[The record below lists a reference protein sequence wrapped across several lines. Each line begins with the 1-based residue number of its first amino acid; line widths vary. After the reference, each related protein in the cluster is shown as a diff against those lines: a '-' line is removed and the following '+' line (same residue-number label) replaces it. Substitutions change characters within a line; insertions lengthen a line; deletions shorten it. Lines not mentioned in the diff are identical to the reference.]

1 MEATIEVR
9 ELRKRFGAV
18 TAVDGLSFRV
28 EPGQVT
34 GFVGPNGAGKSTT
47 LRILLGLDRAD
58 GGAAL
63 IGGCPYAELR
73 TPLLAVGALLDAAA
87 VHPGRRGRDHL
98 LWMAHSHRI
107 PVRRVDEVL
116 DLVGLGAA
124 ARRRAGGYSLG
135 MRQRLGIAAAL
146 LGDPPVLLFD
156 EPVNGLDPEGVRWIR
171 GTLKALAD
179 EGRAVLVSSHLMSE
193 LEDTADHLVVIGRGR
208 VVADTSVRELLAAA
222 SGDRVEV
229 RTGER
234 ARAMTVLTA
243 AGASVAATGR
253 DTLTVAR
260 LDAERVAGLLGG
272 AGVAFSGVAAHRATL
287 EEAYMELT
295 RGTAR
300 FAADAAP
307 GGARD
312 GEGGPR

>member
-28 EPGQVT
+28 APGQVT

-47 LRILLGLDRAD
+47 LRILLGLDAAD
-58 GGAAL
+58 GGVAL
-63 IGGCPYAELR
+63 IGGRPYAALR
-73 TPLLAVGALLDAAA
+73 NPLLEVGALLDAGA
-87 VHPGRRGRDHL
+87 VHPSRRGRDHL

-116 DLVGLGAA
+116 ELAGLGEV
-124 ARRRAGGYSLG
+124 ARRRVGGYSLG

-156 EPVNGLDPEGVRWIR
+156 EPVNGLDPEGIRWIR
-171 GTLKALAD
+171 TFLKVLAA
-179 EGRAVLVSSHLMSE
+179 ERRAVLVSSHLMSE
-193 LEDTADHLVVIGRGR
+193 LEDTADHLIVIGRGR
-208 VVADTSVRELLAAA
+208 VIADTSVRELLDAA

-229 RTGER
+229 RTDER
-234 ARAMTVLTA
+234 TRAMTVLTA
-243 AGASVAATGR
+243 AGATVAATGR
-253 DTLTVAR
+253 GVLAVSR
-260 LDAERVAGLLGG
+260 LDAERVVALLGG

-295 RGTAR
+295 RDSVQ
-300 FAADAAP
+300 FAAGFEEFADE
-307 GGARD
+307 GGAR
-312 GEGGPR
+312 